1 MHSAPTAWLKIVA
14 RDFFMDTAMDTER
27 SLSKPAAR
35 LELLH
40 RSIFRFGRSVGSVI
54 AATLRGFLEIHG

>member
-1 MHSAPTAWLKIVA
+1 MHSAANSLAENRRT
-14 RDFFMDTAMDTER
+14 RFFMDTAMDTKR

-35 LELLH
+35 LELLN
-40 RSIFRFGRSVGSVI
+40 RNIFRYGRSVASVI